1 MKKQKTLEEIEL
13 ANKRKKVKYT
23 YAESI
28 SILLKDKLVEIHVGD
43 NYELIKFSDTELN
56 FPCIYI
62 GKVVGA
68 LDDCLILNGYKIDKK
83 SKTKSF
89 GNYLYINGFS
99 IKCISEVDDNGA
111 IKDAWISYNLKLNEY
126 TLVNEDE

>member
-68 LDDCLILNGYKIDKK
+68 LDDCLILNGYKID
-83 SKTKSF
+83 SKLF
-89 GNYLYINGFS
+89 
-99 IKCISEVDDNGA
+99 IKGD
-111 IKDAWISYNLKLNEY
+111 K
-126 TLVNEDE
+126 

>member
-83 SKTKSF
+83 LKTKSF

-99 IKCISEVDDNGA
+99 IKCISEVDDAGA
-111 IKDAWISYNLKLNEY
+111 IKDAWVSHNLKLNEY